1 MGTSMGRTDIQ
12 RAFGRAVRARRDSLE
27 LSQEALAEASELHRT
42 YIGAI
47 ERGERNVSLQNIC
60 RIALALKT
68 TASELL
74 GQAERS
80 STPARARPVARVRR

>member
-1 MGTSMGRTDIQ
+1 MRRSTDIQ
-12 RAFGRAVRARRDSLE
+12 RAFGRAVRACRNALE

-60 RIALALKT
+60 RLAHALKT
-68 TASELL
+68 MAWELL
-74 GQAERS
+74 RQAERAS
-80 STPARARPVARVRR
+80 PPAPRTTARIRR